1 MALNRRHFLNVV
13 AAGTATGMC
22 ASFGLA
28 NRSTRS
34 KIKAFVFDAFPIFD
48 PRPVFAL
55 AEQLFP
61 GQGNELSNVW
71 RTKQFEYQWLRA
83 LAQQYVDFWR
93 ITEESLMFA
102 ADALHLNLTSDKRKK
117 LMSAYLQ
124 LKTWPD
130 VPLAL
135 QRLRNAGGRLAIL
148 SNATPNI
155 LEAGIKNSGL
165 ENVFDHILSTDKLKT
180 FKPSPHAYKIA
191 IDALALRKEEVM
203 FVAFAGWDAAGAKSF
218 GYPTFWVNRLNSPT
232 EHLGFVPDGIGASLD
247 ELIAF
252 TDAWR

>member
-1 MALNRRHFLNVV
+1 
-13 AAGTATGMC
+13 
-22 ASFGLA
+22 
-28 NRSTRS
+28 
-34 KIKAFVFDAFPIFD
+34 
-48 PRPVFAL
+48 
-55 AEQLFP
+55 
-61 GQGNELSNVW
+61 
-71 RTKQFEYQWLRA
+71 
-83 LAQQYVDFWR
+83 
-93 ITEESLMFA
+93 MFA
-102 ADALHLNLTSDKRKK
+102 ADALHLNLKSDKVEK
-117 LMSAYLQ
+117 LMSAYLR

-130 VPLAL
+130 VPIAL

-165 ENVFDHILSTDKLKT
+165 ENVFDHILSTDRLKT

-252 TDAWR
+252 TNDW